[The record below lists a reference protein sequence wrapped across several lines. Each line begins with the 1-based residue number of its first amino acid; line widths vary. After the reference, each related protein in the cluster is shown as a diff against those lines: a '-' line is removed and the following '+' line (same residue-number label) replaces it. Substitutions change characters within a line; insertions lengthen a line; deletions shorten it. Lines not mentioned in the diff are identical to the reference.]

1 MASSSPS
8 GRSAYPEN
16 YMLQLIDELKTTIKT
31 IRKDQLLM
39 ISIEMIKVFT
49 DSSRRMDSTHLPE
62 LISLFDGDNY
72 ENCFRLDVASL
83 HCVIHILLRA
93 SPCMARERGF
103 YLLLESMT
111 ELTALTQNPI
121 DPGIMVSARQ
131 RKSILGRKS
140 CRSLFG
146 TFIKDHPM
154 VARRWSGQ
162 YILELLKHST
172 DNTKFVLSFGRHL
185 RNLGA
190 MVLMSEISY
199 DLRLIS
205 AMIIQQLMLADPDPS
220 SFWPQDT
227 DHIFFSWL
235 IRGAAIDAAW
245 MKSFIKLLSMIDKT
259 NVASNPQAT
268 SHLFGAA
275 KIKPVALLETSD
287 LSISSDDHPL
297 TIATD
302 LETISFFIL
311 SQGRLQI
318 VDIPRNFIED
328 ISVEVADSCLHID
341 MVEGTHCVTSGLP
354 VTTDVVYVTFEK
366 SRTALGILDALDGV
380 VVPHASQEM
389 SQEPSGSSV
398 GGNANTQNQAKATKD
413 QVPKCQRQAIS
424 AAIDVPGPDEGIGE
438 SPARAPAKI
447 KEAKDSTERNRHAA
461 SSAAIELVSSD
472 NSSTQ
477 SKSSTQATSRANRAD
492 KTDTTNQTTNT
503 TESGYGSLSS
513 EAAVQN
519 GRGHPARDANHEP
532 ATASAASPS
541 DGDGNQSERRDAQV
555 QVECGS
561 AEGWGSDL
569 LDSARRDLQRHQQQL
584 VGSQCCESHAS
595 SSTQHLQADSM
606 QKTPINVPAVAAAT
620 GQPVLPSGT
629 ASAGNGS
636 RLKRPHHKING
647 SVDKPMTMV
656 DWDQDL
662 RTENDEERPT
672 AIKKQK
678 ITSRT
683 AKPKNPLLATPGSKN
698 DVLPTLPL
706 SPKAPEVNPAP
717 RKRAINREKRQVTK
731 TLASARQKRS
741 AASKAAEKLAHA
753 TKMENL
759 PYDLDDPIESSAPE
773 RPRIAPDTD
782 AMEIDRMG
790 INDNPEK
797 SHNQPPTSRQQE
809 GELKLPADSNS
820 SKDITLELAS
830 SLPEGHMQPMP
841 FSEES
846 TRPHNEV
853 QVQPTWPENPN
864 DGRDN
869 CRTSSTPSRKRKSV
883 ASDGSLMSH
892 EDSIEADM
900 PANKRLK
907 EDYSNGQAS
916 GNKLATAIKTAGVEV
931 DHKPNDNVTIQG
943 NNNSCEAESIKKR
956 PQINKTLESSQISRN
971 VSLFIAK
978 QNAKG
983 QNTDTTGDI
992 QNIQNDAED
1001 QDCNRASPMQ
1011 PQTLETEAHRELKHA
1026 RNTNNRLSK
1035 VQMQNQSQVSDADI
1049 EIATSAPNAD
1059 SIDGSS
1065 GQRSGSLNASAH
1077 GDYTASAVHSV
1088 IMISS
1093 DCEELQGNMIVNST
1107 SINDLSEDTVTVGH
1121 TMKGPLDSQIKTVDE
1136 NGSPRPRQISRRS
1149 RVNGVQLGCAQQD
1162 QEKHKE
1168 KPGAP
1173 SLGIR
1178 GNAAGKVTNDVESE
1192 RLEGGFEEDSTGI
1205 ASHNISNDS
1214 SSSLN
1219 PPESTLNKRHAISGV
1234 PETTNRNPKLNTR
1247 AKGKPKEPSTVIK
1260 KLKGVVNTS
1269 RNVNKV
1275 RRSTRI
1281 SKAPS
1286 SRGRNNNRHI
1296 PRASSDGVDASGNSQ
1311 AETKTENVGSSEA
1324 VSSSWTTTSSEGI
1337 SGDATQEWQKAL
1349 RATQKATLDIL
1360 LDTSNRLVRHLMNEE
1375 AAILNVVDVY
1385 KKGGDR
1391 ILDQL
1396 EEMHKKSLNTF
1407 LGKLRPVKKGLNDL
1421 RQGILRQLEENEL
1434 VLGDIATKKFSR
1446 RCEKNK
1452 QALQRKIENTA
1463 KKV

>member
-341 MVEGTHCVTSGLP
+341 MVEGTHYVTSGLP

-413 QVPKCQRQAIS
+413 QQP
-424 AAIDVPGPDEGIGE
+424 P
-438 SPARAPAKI
+438 
-447 KEAKDSTERNRHAA
+447 
-461 SSAAIELVSSD
+461 
-472 NSSTQ
+472 
-477 SKSSTQATSRANRAD
+477 
-492 KTDTTNQTTNT
+492 
-503 TESGYGSLSS
+503 
-513 EAAVQN
+513 VQ
-519 GRGHPARDANHEP
+519 
-532 ATASAASPS
+532 
-541 DGDGNQSERRDAQV
+541 
-555 QVECGS
+555 
-561 AEGWGSDL
+561 
-569 LDSARRDLQRHQQQL
+569 
-584 VGSQCCESHAS
+584 
-595 SSTQHLQADSM
+595 M
-606 QKTPINVPAVAAAT
+606 
-620 GQPVLPSGT
+620 
-629 ASAGNGS
+629 
-636 RLKRPHHKING
+636 
-647 SVDKPMTMV
+647 
-656 DWDQDL
+656 
-662 RTENDEERPT
+662 
-672 AIKKQK
+672 
-678 ITSRT
+678 
-683 AKPKNPLLATPGSKN
+683 N

-830 SLPEGHMQPMP
+830 SLPEVHMQPMP

-1173 SLGIR
+1173 SPGIR

-1296 PRASSDGVDASGNSQ
+1296 PRASSDGVDASERRFLRGCVL
-1311 AETKTENVGSSEA
+1311 KLDHD
-1324 VSSSWTTTSSEGI
+1324 SSEGI